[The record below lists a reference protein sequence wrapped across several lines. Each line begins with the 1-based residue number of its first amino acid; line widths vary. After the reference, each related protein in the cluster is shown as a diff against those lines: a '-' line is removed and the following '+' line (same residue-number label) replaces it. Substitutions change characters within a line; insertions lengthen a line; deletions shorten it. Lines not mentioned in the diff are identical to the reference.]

1 MTFDIGY
8 MQANPISW
16 GPGEIDE
23 SEGEIGNQG
32 KRRQDPK
39 HIAPIFL
46 RFADYGFAGVALIFH
61 GSHQS
66 KSSAAAVLL
75 ISYKLV
81 AFCGES
87 IQET

>member
-1 MTFDIGY
+1 MKKGKIGK
-8 MQANPISW
+8 
-16 GPGEIDE
+16 
-23 SEGEIGNQG
+23 QG
-32 KRRQDPK
+32 KRIQDPK
-39 HIAPIFL
+39 YIAPIFL